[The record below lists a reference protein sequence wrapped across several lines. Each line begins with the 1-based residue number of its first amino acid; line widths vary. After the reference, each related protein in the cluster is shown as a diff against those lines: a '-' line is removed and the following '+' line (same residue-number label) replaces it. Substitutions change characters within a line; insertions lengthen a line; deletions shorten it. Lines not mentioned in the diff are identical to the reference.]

1 MSTDRQATSPPTQR
15 WSLTQEAFDALLA
28 WLDPERERAGKR
40 YEDIRRRLV
49 KIFAYRGCREPEDL
63 ADETINRVAKRVG
76 EIAGTYSGDP
86 SLYFYGVANK
96 VHHESLR
103 KKLPP
108 PLPPP
113 EPSQEIELEY
123 ECLELCMGTLNADSR
138 ELVLQ
143 YYHGEKRARI
153 ERRRAMA
160 ERLGIPLNALRIR
173 AHRLRVALRDC
184 VNDCLARHAG

>member
-1 MSTDRQATSPPTQR
+1 M
-15 WSLTQEAFDALLA
+15 TQEAFDALLA